1 MKKTNEKISE
11 ILDIEPIS
19 YDENIEIQTVSSNLT
34 VIEDDAEFAR
44 SNIKELIQKGNGA
57 IDNLLQVAKATDHPR
72 AYEVAANM
80 LKSLAEMNKDLME
93 IQKRKKDLEL
103 KETNTAQGNIN
114 VDKAV
119 FIGST
124 KELIKAL
131 KQKE

>member
-1 MKKTNEKISE
+1 MKKTNEKLSE
-11 ILDIEPIS
+11 ILEIEPIS
-19 YDENIEIQTVSSNLT
+19 YEDKNEIQIVPSNLT
-34 VIEDDAEFAR
+34 LIDDDAEFAR
-44 SNIKELIQKGNGA
+44 TNIKDLIQKGNGA

-93 IQKRKKDLEL
+93 IQKRKKDLQP
-103 KETNTAQGNIN
+103 KENTSTNAIN

-124 KELIKAL
+124 KELIKSL
-131 KQKE
+131 KMKE

>member
-1 MKKTNEKISE
+1 MKKTNEKLSE
-11 ILDIEPIS
+11 ILEIEPIS
-19 YDENIEIQTVSSNLT
+19 YDDKNEIQIVPSNLT
-34 VIEDDAEFAR
+34 LIDDDAEFAR
-44 SNIKELIQKGNGA
+44 TNIKDLIQKGNGA

-93 IQKRKKDLEL
+93 IQKRKKDLQP
-103 KETNTAQGNIN
+103 KETSPTNGIN

-124 KELIKAL
+124 KELVKLL
-131 KQKE
+131 KSKE

>member
-1 MKKTNEKISE
+1 MKKTNEKLSE
-11 ILDIEPIS
+11 ILEIEPIS
-19 YDENIEIQTVSSNLT
+19 YDDKNEIQIVPSNLT
-34 VIEDDAEFAR
+34 LIDDDAEFAR
-44 SNIKELIQKGNGA
+44 TNIKDLIQKGNGA

-93 IQKRKKDLEL
+93 IQKRKKDIQP
-103 KETNTAQGNIN
+103 KETSPTNGIN

-124 KELIKAL
+124 KELVKLL
-131 KQKE
+131 KSKE